1 MRIVSL
7 LPSATEICFALGAG
21 DDVVGV
27 TFECDYPAAART
39 RRIVST
45 TALPAGLTPGEIDA
59 VVRRKVAAGE
69 DLYHLDAGALRELEP
84 DVVITQDLCAVCAI
98 DVDDV
103 SEALNYL
110 GCQAEVVTTDP
121 HTLDEVLDSIETIA
135 KAIDRDAAL
144 LVDALRAR
152 LKRQPGWPAPRPDS
166 STPTVGAQAPTQP
179 STPTAATPLVG
190 VGRRG
195 SEVGLRV
202 GVGRRGSE
210 VGHGVRVGLL
220 EWTDPPFAP
229 GHWLPEMVTLAGGT
243 NVLGRAGA
251 RSVAVTW
258 EQVAAAEPEVIV
270 SAPCGFDL
278 QGAARLTTELMPRLP
293 ADVPVWAVDANGYFA
308 RPGPRLVDG
317 IDVLAAVF
325 RHDAPDPA
333 IARRLR

>member
-7 LPSATEICFALGAG
+7 LPSATEICFALGGG

-27 TFECDYPAAART
+27 TFECDYPADARG

-69 DLYHLDAGALRELEP
+69 DLYHLDAGALRELAP

-98 DVDDV
+98 DVDEV
-103 SEALNYL
+103 SEALDYL
-110 GCQAEVVTTDP
+110 GCRAEVVTTDP
-121 HTLDEVLDSIETIA
+121 HTLDEVLTSIETIA
-135 KAIDRDAAL
+135 KAINREAAS
-144 LVDALRAR
+144 LVGSLRAR
-152 LKRQPGWPAPRPDS
+152 LERLGPRPEDD
-166 STPTVGAQAPTQP
+166 GARQQN
-179 STPTAATPLVG
+179 
-190 VGRRG
+190 
-195 SEVGLRV
+195 GLPRV
-202 GVGRRGSE
+202 A
-210 VGHGVRVGLL
+210 LL

-243 NVLGRAGA
+243 GVLGSAGA
-251 RSVAVTW
+251 RSTAITW
-258 EQVAAAEPEVIV
+258 EEVAAGRPDVVV

-278 QGAARLTTELMPRLP
+278 DGAAKLTAELLPRLP

-317 IDVLAAVF
+317 IEVLAAIL
-325 RHDAPDPA
+325 RGGDPDHA
-333 IARRLR
+333 IRLR

>member
-7 LPSATEICFALGAG
+7 LPSATEICFALGGG
-21 DDVVGV
+21 DDVIGV
-27 TFECDYPAAART
+27 TFECDYPAAARA

-110 GCQAEVVTTDP
+110 GCRAEVVTTDP
-121 HTLDEVLDSIETIA
+121 HTLAEVLTSIETIA
-135 KAIDRDAAL
+135 KAIERN
-144 LVDALRAR
+144 
-152 LKRQPGWPAPRPDS
+152 PN
-166 STPTVGAQAPTQP
+166 
-179 STPTAATPLVG
+179 PLV
-190 VGRRG
+190 
-195 SEVGLRV
+195 EDLRTRLNRFPAV
-202 GVGRRGSE
+202 PGP
-210 VGHGVRVGLL
+210 RVALL

-243 NVLGRAGA
+243 NVLGNAGQ
-251 RSVAVTW
+251 RSVAITW
-258 EQVAAAEPEVIV
+258 EQVATAEPEVIV

-278 QGAARLTTELMPRLP
+278 EGARKLTAELLPWLP
-293 ADVPVWAVDANGYFA
+293 ADIPVWAVDANGYYA

-317 IDVLAAVF
+317 IDVLAAILQGGT
-325 RHDAPDPA
+325 PDHA
-333 IARRLR
+333 IRLR

>member
-1 MRIVSL
+1 VRIVSL
-7 LPSATEICFALGAG
+7 LPSATEICFALGGG

-27 TFECDYPAAART
+27 TFECDYPAAARA

-110 GCQAEVVTTDP
+110 GCRAEVVTTDP
-121 HTLDEVLDSIETIA
+121 HTLAEVLTSIETIA
-135 KAIDRDAAL
+135 KAIERN
-144 LVDALRAR
+144 
-152 LKRQPGWPAPRPDS
+152 PN
-166 STPTVGAQAPTQP
+166 
-179 STPTAATPLVG
+179 PLV
-190 VGRRG
+190 
-195 SEVGLRV
+195 EDLRTRLNRFPAV
-202 GVGRRGSE
+202 PGA
-210 VGHGVRVGLL
+210 RVALL

-243 NVLGRAGA
+243 NVLGNAGQ
-251 RSVAVTW
+251 RSVAITW
-258 EQVAAAEPEVIV
+258 EQVATAQPEVIV

-278 QGAARLTTELMPRLP
+278 EGATKLTAELLPRLP
-293 ADVPVWAVDANGYFA
+293 ADVPVWAVDANGYYA

-317 IDVLAAVF
+317 IDVLAAILQGGT
-325 RHDAPDPA
+325 PDHA
-333 IARRLR
+333 IRLR